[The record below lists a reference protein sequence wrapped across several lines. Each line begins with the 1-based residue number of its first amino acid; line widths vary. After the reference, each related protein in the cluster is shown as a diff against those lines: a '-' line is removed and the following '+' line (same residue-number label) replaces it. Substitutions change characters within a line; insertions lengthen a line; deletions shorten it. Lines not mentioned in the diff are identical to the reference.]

1 MIGSKLLWY
10 VKRHPF
16 FYLTRFRLLS
26 ENGDQGSIEGMSF
39 NAVNAKKD
47 IPANFKAIN
56 EAIFLGGLFTED
68 LQNIQKLSAW
78 LHDHVAG
85 GPGLSKPSEEA
96 LNLMLEGKGG
106 VCSDMAQVFN
116 NFCVLNDLQVREWGT
131 TRAPFDP
138 VYGGHSFNEVYCK
151 ELGKWVMV
159 DVYYCLM
166 FYSESEVPLS
176 VLDYFEAQ
184 RAGKRLSVACFKEG
198 MDVDQAALD
207 RNYFHAST
215 VPFLICNYSNTT
227 YDAFLKWAPR
237 MVPVFVIH
245 FLIYLLRKS
254 YYYLF
259 PMDSYQR
266 IFS

>member
-1 MIGSKLLWY
+1 MPIKSFTRFI
-10 VKRHPF
+10 KRHPF

-26 ENGDQGSIEGMSF
+26 QNGNEQIMEGMNF
-39 NAVNAKKD
+39 NSRNPKTD
-47 IPANFKAIN
+47 IPAYFKVIN
-56 EAIFLGGLFTED
+56 DIIFLGGTFAYD
-68 LQNIQKLSAW
+68 LDNLKKLSVW
-78 LHDHVAG
+78 LHDHVPG

-96 LNLMLEGKGG
+96 LRLMLAGQGG
-106 VCSDMAQVFN
+106 VCSDMAQIFN
-116 NFCVLNDLQVREWGT
+116 NFCVINDLQVREWGT
-131 TRAPFDP
+131 TRAPFDL

-184 RAGKRLSVACFKEG
+184 RAGKRLSVKCFKEG
-198 MDVDQAALD
+198 MLVDEAALD
-207 RNYFHAST
+207 RNYFHTST
-215 VPFLICNYSNTT
+215 VPFLICNYSNKT
-227 YDAFLKWAPR
+227 YDTFLKWAPR
-237 MVPVFVIH
+237 LVPVFVIH
-245 FLIYLLRKS
+245 FLIYLFRKS